1 MRLVWLSGSLVL
13 ALLLAVITLQTPRP
27 VGADAPATAFSTA
40 RAMVDVR
47 EIAQRPHPLG
57 SADHIRVRN
66 YLFGRMT
73 SLGLLPARFEGPLS
87 PASIRRSE
95 RLGQNPAG
103 VGYTAVNLVGILPG
117 RDPSA
122 PAVLLMAHYD
132 TVPGSPGAADDSA
145 GVASV
150 LEAVR
155 AIRARGLANRTL
167 VVLFTDAEELS
178 LDGARIFF
186 GGHPLRDRIGA
197 VVNLEARGGG
207 GRAMMFE
214 TAPGNAQ
221 TIRLFARAASRAT
234 GGPASSSLGVFV
246 YERMPNGTDF
256 TISRARGIP
265 GVNFA
270 FIGRPEQYHS
280 AAAIP
285 TALDQGSVQHIGSQA
300 LESADALLRAPA
312 LPVADGNL
320 VYSDILG
327 WFVLMHTPATG
338 WLLLALTA
346 ALGGLAAWRIGRRS
360 VLNPADIGRGALDGL
375 WFLATA
381 VVLAQAVRVIAGPM
395 TARAASA
402 DVYYTLLAR
411 LPWMEAATALTVL
424 AVGLVLLAGRDRID
438 RRGVAAVIALAT
450 VGALVLGGFS
460 IVVLVMALL
469 AIGLT
474 LVPGLAS
481 RTVWGGWLG
490 LIALTLGLGLIVQ
503 TIAPEAALVFV
514 WPGLLA
520 AAAAAI
526 TAFSGPG
533 LDRPAGLAPS
543 AVAGVLGGAWLI
555 GLGHFVF
562 LGVGMDLPGA
572 MALIGLLVLMLVR
585 PLTPAPG
592 LTRIVLVA
600 AAAGLLIAG
609 GVAAAGRWAE
619 PTASVVTR
627 AAAD

>member
-47 EIAQRPHPLG
+47 EIARRPHPLG
-57 SADHIRVRN
+57 SADHIRVRD

-73 SLGLLPARFEGPLS
+73 SLGLSPARFAGPLS

-155 AIRARGLANRTL
+155 AIRARGLADRTL
-167 VVLFTDAEELS
+167 VILFTDAEELS

-256 TISRARGIP
+256 TITRARGIP

-338 WLLLALTA
+338 WLLLTLTA

-360 VLNPADIGRGALDGL
+360 VLSPADIGRGALDGL

-395 TARAASA
+395 TARATSA
-402 DVYYTLLAR
+402 DDYYTLLAR

-438 RRGVAAVIALAT
+438 RRGLAAVIVLAT

-460 IVVLVMALL
+460 IVVLVMAVL

-503 TIAPEAALVFV
+503 TVAPEAALVFV

-526 TAFSGPG
+526 TAFAGPG

-585 PLTPAPG
+585 PLAPAPG
-592 LTRIVLVA
+592 LTRFVLVA

-609 GVAAAGRWAE
+609 GVSAAGRWAE

>member
-1 MRLVWLSGSLVL
+1 MRLVWLSGSLAL

-27 VGADAPATAFSTA
+27 VGADAPVTAFSAA

-47 EIAQRPHPLG
+47 EIARHPHPLG
-57 SADHIRVRN
+57 SADHTRVRD
-66 YLFGRMT
+66 YLFGRMS
-73 SLGLLPARFEGPLS
+73 SLGLSPTLFEGPLS
-87 PASIRRSE
+87 PESIRRSE

-103 VGYTAVNLVGILPG
+103 VGYTAVDLVGVLPG
-117 RDPSA
+117 SDPTA

-145 GVASV
+145 GVAAV
-150 LEAVR
+150 LESVR
-155 AIRARGLANRTL
+155 AIHARGGAERTL
-167 VVLFTDAEELS
+167 VVLFTDAEELG

-214 TAPGNAQ
+214 TGPGNAQ
-221 TIRLFARAASRAT
+221 TIALFAGASGRAT

-246 YERMPNGTDF
+246 YELMPNGTDF
-256 TISRARGIP
+256 TIPRARGIP

-270 FIGRPEQYHS
+270 FIGRPEQYH
-280 AAAIP
+280 AATA
-285 TALDQGSVQHIGSQA
+285 TAAALDQGSVQHIGSQA
-300 LESADALLRAPA
+300 LESADALLRTPT

-346 ALGGLAAWRIGRRS
+346 ALGGLAAWRISRRS
-360 VLNPADIGRGALDGL
+360 LLSPADIGRGALDGL
-375 WFLATA
+375 WFLSTA
-381 VVLAQAVRVIAGPM
+381 VVLAQAVRIIAGPM

-424 AVGLVLLAGRDRID
+424 GVGLVLLAGRDRID
-438 RRGVAAVIALAT
+438 RRVIAAVTGVAAGAALIF
-450 VGALVLGGFS
+450 GGFS
-460 IVVLVMALL
+460 PVVLAMAVL
-469 AIGLT
+469 AIGLSLT
-474 LVPGLAS
+474 PGLAS

-490 LIALTLGLGLIVQ
+490 LIALTLGLGLVVQ
-503 TIAPEAALVFV
+503 TLAPEAALIFV

-520 AAAAAI
+520 ATAAAV
-526 TAFSGPG
+526 TAFAGPE

-555 GLGHFVF
+555 GMAHVVF

-572 MALIGLLVLMLVR
+572 LALIGMLVLMLVR
-585 PLTPAPG
+585 PLAPTAG
-592 LTRIVLVA
+592 LARWVLVA
-600 AAAGLLIAG
+600 AVAALLIAA
-609 GVAAAGRWAE
+609 GVSAAARWAE
-619 PTASVVTR
+619 PAASVETR

>member
-1 MRLVWLSGSLVL
+1 MRLVWLFGSLAL

-27 VGADAPATAFSTA
+27 VGPDAPATAFSAA

-57 SADHIRVRN
+57 SADHARVRD
-66 YLFGRMT
+66 YLFTRM
-73 SLGLLPARFEGPLS
+73 SALGLAPTPFEGPLS

-95 RLGQNPAG
+95 RQGQNPAA
-103 VGYTAVNLVGILPG
+103 VGYSAVNLVGILPG
-117 RDPSA
+117 RDPAA
-122 PAVLLMAHYD
+122 PAVLIMAHYD
-132 TVPGSPGAADDSA
+132 TVPGSPGAADNSA
-145 GVASV
+145 GVAAV

-155 AIRARGLANRTL
+155 AIRARGLSEHNL
-167 VVLFTDAEELS
+167 VVLFTDAEELG
-178 LDGARIFF
+178 LDGARVFF

-214 TAPGNAQ
+214 TSPGNAR
-221 TIRLFARAASRAT
+221 TIRLFARAAGRAT

-246 YERMPNGTDF
+246 YEQMPNGTDF

-280 AAAIP
+280 AAAVP
-285 TALDQGSVQHIGSQA
+285 AALDQGSVQHIGSQA
-300 LESADALLRAPA
+300 LETTDALLRAPA

-346 ALGGLAAWRIGRRS
+346 ALGGLAAWRVSRRS
-360 VLNPADIGRGALDGL
+360 ALSLAEIGRGALDGL

-381 VVLAQAVRVIAGPM
+381 VVLAQAVRLLAGPM

-438 RRGVAAVIALAT
+438 RRAIAAVIAVAT
-450 VGALVLGGFS
+450 VGALIFGGFNP
-460 IVVLVMALL
+460 VVLAMAVL
-469 AIGLT
+469 AIGLS

-490 LIALTLGLGLIVQ
+490 LIALTLVLGLIVQ
-503 TIAPEAALVFV
+503 TLAPEAALIFV

-526 TAFSGPG
+526 TAFAGPE
-533 LDRPAGLAPS
+533 LNRPAGLAPS

-555 GLGHFVF
+555 GMAHFVF
-562 LGVGMDLPGA
+562 LGVGIDLPGA
-572 MALIGLLVLMLVR
+572 MALIGLLVLILVR
-585 PLTPAPG
+585 PLAPAAG
-592 LTRIVLVA
+592 MVRAVLIGA
-600 AAAGLLIAG
+600 AACLLIACSLS
-609 GVAAAGRWAE
+609 AAARWAE
-619 PTASVVTR
+619 PTAVIATR
-627 AAAD
+627 TATE

>member
-57 SADHIRVRN
+57 SADHIRVRD

-155 AIRARGLANRTL
+155 AIRARGLADRTL

-256 TISRARGIP
+256 TITRARGIP

-346 ALGGLAAWRIGRRS
+346 AFCGLAAWRIGRRS
-360 VLNPADIGRGALDGL
+360 VLSPADIGRGALDGL

-381 VVLAQAVRVIAGPM
+381 VVLAQSVRVIAGPM
-395 TARAASA
+395 TARATSA

-585 PLTPAPG
+585 PLAPAPG
-592 LTRIVLVA
+592 LTRAVLVA

>member
-1 MRLVWLSGSLVL
+1 MRLVWLSGSLAL

-27 VGADAPATAFSTA
+27 VGADAPATDFSAA

-57 SADHIRVRN
+57 STDHARVRD
-66 YLFGRMT
+66 YLFDRMT
-73 SLGLLPARFEGPLS
+73 ALGLAPAPFEGPLS
-87 PASIRRSE
+87 PQSIRRSE
-95 RLGQNPAG
+95 RQGQNPAG
-103 VGYTAVNLVGILPG
+103 VGYTVVNLVGVLPG
-117 RDPSA
+117 RDADA
-122 PAVLLMAHYD
+122 PAVLIMAHYD

-155 AIRARGLANRTL
+155 AIRARGGAERTL
-167 VVLFTDAEELS
+167 VVLFTDAEELG
-178 LDGARIFF
+178 LDGARVFF

-197 VVNLEARGGG
+197 IVNLEARGGG

-214 TAPGNAQ
+214 TGPGNAE
-221 TIRLFARAASRAT
+221 TIALFARTAGRAT

-246 YERMPNGTDF
+246 YEQMPNGTDF
-256 TISRARGIP
+256 TIPRARGIP

-280 AAAIP
+280 AASVPA
-285 TALDQGSVQHIGSQA
+285 ALDQGSVQHIGSQA
-300 LESADALLRAPA
+300 LETADALLRAPA
-312 LPVADGNL
+312 LPVAGSNV

-327 WFVLMHTPATG
+327 WFVLMHSAATG
-338 WLLLALTA
+338 WLLLLLTA
-346 ALGGLAAWRIGRRS
+346 GLGGLAAWRVSRRS
-360 VLNPADIGRGALDGL
+360 VLSPADIGRGALDGL

-381 VVLAQAVRVIAGPM
+381 AVLAQAVRLLAGPM

-424 AVGLVLLAGRDRID
+424 AVGLLLLAGRDRID
-438 RRGVAAVIALAT
+438 RRVMAAVVAVAT
-450 VGALVLGGFS
+450 VGTLVVGGFN
-460 IVVLVMALL
+460 IVILALALL
-469 AIGLT
+469 SVGLT

-503 TIAPEAALVFV
+503 ILAPEAALIFV

-533 LDRPAGLAPS
+533 LDRPAALAAS
-543 AVAGVLGGAWLI
+543 AVAGVLGGAWLF
-555 GLGHFVF
+555 GMAHFVF
-562 LGVGMDLPGA
+562 LGVGIDLPAA
-572 MALIGLLVLMLVR
+572 MALIGLLVLMLIRPLAPTAGMVR
-585 PLTPAPG
+585 P
-592 LTRIVLVA
+592 VLIA
-600 AAAGLLIAG
+600 AVTCLLIASG
-609 GVAAAGRWAE
+609 LSAAARWAE
-619 PTASVVTR
+619 PAAKIASRTAD
-627 AAAD
+627 A

>member
-1 MRLVWLSGSLVL
+1 MRLVWLSGSLAL

-27 VGADAPATAFSTA
+27 VSADAPATAFSAA

-57 SADHIRVRN
+57 SADHTRVRD
-66 YLFGRMT
+66 YLFGRMS
-73 SLGLLPARFEGPLS
+73 SLGLSPTLFEGPLS
-87 PASIRRSE
+87 PESIRRSE

-103 VGYTAVNLVGILPG
+103 VGYTAVDLVGVLPG
-117 RDPSA
+117 SDPTA

-132 TVPGSPGAADDSA
+132 TVPGSPGAADDTA
-145 GVASV
+145 GVAAV
-150 LEAVR
+150 LESVR
-155 AIRARGLANRTL
+155 AIHARGGAERTL
-167 VVLFTDAEELS
+167 VVLFTDAEELG

-214 TAPGNAQ
+214 TGPGNAQ
-221 TIRLFARAASRAT
+221 TIALFAGASGRAT

-246 YERMPNGTDF
+246 YEQMPNGTDF
-256 TISRARGIP
+256 TIPRARGIP

-270 FIGRPEQYHS
+270 FIGRPEQYH
-280 AAAIP
+280 AAAA
-285 TALDQGSVQHIGSQA
+285 TAAALDQGSVQHIGSQA
-300 LESADALLRAPA
+300 LETADALLRAPA
-312 LPVADGNL
+312 LPVADGNM

-360 VLNPADIGRGALDGL
+360 VLSPADIGRGALDGL
-375 WFLATA
+375 WFLSTA
-381 VVLAQAVRVIAGPM
+381 VVLAQAVRIIAGPM

-402 DVYYTLLAR
+402 DIYYTLLAR

-438 RRGVAAVIALAT
+438 RRVIAAVTGVAAGAALIF
-450 VGALVLGGFS
+450 GGFS
-460 IVVLVMALL
+460 PVVLAMAVL
-469 AIGLT
+469 AIGLS

-503 TIAPEAALVFV
+503 TLAPEAALIFV

-520 AAAAAI
+520 ATAAAI
-526 TAFSGPG
+526 TAFAGPG

-555 GLGHFVF
+555 GMAHVVF

-572 MALIGLLVLMLVR
+572 LALIGLLVLMLLR
-585 PLTPAPG
+585 PLAPTAG
-592 LTRIVLVA
+592 LARAVLVA
-600 AAAGLLIAG
+600 AVAALLIAT
-609 GVAAAGRWAE
+609 GVSAAARWAE
-619 PTASVVTR
+619 PAASVETR

>member
-1 MRLVWLSGSLVL
+1 MRLVWLSGSLAL
-13 ALLLAVITLQTPRP
+13 ALLLAIITLQTPRP

-57 SADHIRVRN
+57 SADHVRVRD

-73 SLGLLPARFEGPLS
+73 ALGLSPVPFEGPLS

-103 VGYTAVNLVGILPG
+103 VGYTAVNLVGVLPG
-117 RDPSA
+117 RDPTA

-145 GVASV
+145 GVASI
-150 LEAVR
+150 LETVRAVR
-155 AIRARGLANRTL
+155 ARGPAERTL

-214 TAPGNAQ
+214 TAPGNAE

-256 TISRARGIP
+256 TITRARGIP

-300 LESADALLRAPA
+300 LESADALLRAQT
-312 LPVADGNL
+312 LPVAGGNL

-346 ALGGLAAWRIGRRS
+346 ALGGFAAWRIGRRS
-360 VLNPADIGRGALDGL
+360 VLSPADIGRGALDGV

-381 VVLAQAVRVIAGPM
+381 VVLTQAVRIIAGPM
-395 TARAASA
+395 TARATSA

-424 AVGLVLLAGRDRID
+424 AVGLVLLAGRERID
-438 RRGVAAVIALAT
+438 RRGLAVLIALAT
-450 VGALVLGGFS
+450 AAALIFGGFN
-460 IVVLVMALL
+460 IVVLVMALPAL
-469 AIGLT
+469 GLT

-490 LIALTLGLGLIVQ
+490 LIALTFSLGLIVQ

-526 TAFSGPG
+526 TAFAGPG
-533 LDRPAGLAPS
+533 LDRPAGLASS

-585 PLTPAPG
+585 PLAPAAG
-592 LTRIVLVA
+592 LTRFVLIA

-609 GVAAAGRWAE
+609 GVSAAGRWAE